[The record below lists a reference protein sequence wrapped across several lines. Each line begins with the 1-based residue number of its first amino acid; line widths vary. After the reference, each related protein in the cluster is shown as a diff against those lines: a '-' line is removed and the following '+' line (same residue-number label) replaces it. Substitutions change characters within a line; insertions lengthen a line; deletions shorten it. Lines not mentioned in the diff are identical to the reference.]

1 MKVHDIERYGG
12 EAVLRDGQS
21 ILIRAIRPSDGS
33 LLVDLFERPGPRSV
47 RPRFRAAKQRLS
59 EKEIV
64 YLTDVDFTNHVAL
77 VAVSSAGGEERLVGV
92 GRYILMGRSDEGQ
105 ADVAFEV
112 ADREQGRG
120 IGTVLLEH
128 LASIARGQGVER
140 FRAEILAEN
149 GEMLGVF
156 GESGFEVKQAL
167 ERDVFHVVFPV
178 RDTDRF
184 LRASAERERL
194 VTSESIRALFEPHSV
209 AVVGA
214 SREEGSI
221 GRAVLDNLIRG
232 GFRGAIYPVN
242 PMAREIAGRPCA
254 PSVSMIGAPVDL
266 AIVAVPAG
274 AVPAVIEDC
283 ARSGTRSVVVISS
296 GFAEAS
302 ADGRG
307 VEQHMREVA
316 RGAGMRLVGPNC
328 MGVLSTHA
336 DVLLNA
342 TFSSVF
348 PPAGNVSMLTQSGSL
363 GMAML
368 EHAERLNIGI
378 ADFISVG
385 NKADVSGNDLLSY
398 WQDDPRTKVVALYL
412 ESFGNARK
420 FARLAPAVART
431 KPIVAVKSGRS
442 AAGTRAA
449 VSHSAALA
457 SMDVGVDAL
466 FAQAGV
472 IRTSTLE
479 ELFDVVALLS
489 SQPVPKG
496 NRVCVV
502 TNAGGP
508 GILLADAC
516 EARGLRLPP
525 LSPATQARLRAIL
538 PLQAGL
544 ANPIDMIATAP
555 PEAYEQV
562 IEAVAA
568 DDAVDAV
575 VAIYVPPV
583 VTRPEEVAAAI
594 ARAAARMPPDK
605 PIATV
610 YMSARGTPAELSR
623 GPRGA
628 IPSYTF
634 PENVAIALSAAVDYG
649 RWRSRPV
656 VPPSVLEPDCQQEVR
671 AMVARLRRKLPA
683 GGWVADEELAE
694 LLGLVGVS
702 MAAIRRTGVDPD
714 EALAAAA
721 EIGYPVALK
730 AFAAGLLHKTD
741 VGGVVLGIE
750 TPAALDRAAV
760 QMARRMRDAGITL
773 EGFLVQKQVRP
784 GFEALVGVTP
794 DPSMGPLLVAGRG
807 GVQAELFRDVSFRLT
822 PVSAPDVD
830 EMLDRLNARA
840 LLDGFRGAPAADRAA
855 LVRVILRIGALVE
868 AMPELAEL
876 DLNPV
881 IVYGA
886 GEGAMV
892 VDGRLRL
899 SATG

>member
-1 MKVHDIERYGG
+1 MKVHDIEQYSR

-21 ILIRAIRPSDGS
+21 ILIRAIRSSDRS
-33 LLVDLFERPGPRSV
+33 LLVDLFERLSPRSV
-47 RPRFRAAKQRLS
+47 RLRFMAVKRRLS
-59 EKEIV
+59 EKELV
-64 YLTDVDFTNHVAL
+64 YLTDVDFTTHVAL
-77 VAVSSAGGEERLVGV
+77 VAVSSSGGEERLMGV
-92 GRYILMGRSDEGQ
+92 GRYILMGPSDEGQ
-105 ADVAFEV
+105 AEVAFEV

-128 LASIARGQGVER
+128 LACIARGQGVDR
-140 FRAEILAEN
+140 FRAEVLAEN
-149 GEMLGVF
+149 GKMLGVF
-156 GESGFEVKQAL
+156 GESGFEVKHAL
-167 ERDVFHVVFPV
+167 DGDVFHVVFPV
-178 RDTDRF
+178 RETDRF
-184 LRASAERERL
+184 LRASLERERRAL
-194 VTSESIRALFEPHSV
+194 GESIRAFFEPHSV

-221 GRAVLDNLIRG
+221 GRVVLDNIIRS

-242 PMAREIAGRPCA
+242 PMALEISGRPCV
-254 PSVSMIGAPVDL
+254 PKVSMIGAPVDL
-266 AIVAVPAG
+266 AIVAVPAS

-283 ARSGTRSVVVISS
+283 ARSGTRGVVVISS

-302 ADGRG
+302 QEGRG

-316 RGAGMRLVGPNC
+316 RGSGMRLVGPNC

-336 DVLLNA
+336 GVLLNA
-342 TFSSVF
+342 TFSPVF
-348 PPAGNVSMLTQSGSL
+348 PPAGHVSMLTQSGSL

-368 EHAERLNIGI
+368 DHAEKLNIGI

-496 NRVCVV
+496 PQVCVV

-538 PLQAGL
+538 PPQAGL
-544 ANPIDMIATAP
+544 SNPIDMIASAP

-562 IEAVAA
+562 IAAVAA

-583 VTRPEEVAAAI
+583 VTRPEEVARAI
-594 ARAAARMPPDK
+594 ARAAAAMPPDK

-628 IPSYTF
+628 IPSYAF

-649 RWRSRPV
+649 RWRARPV
-656 VPPSVLEPDCQQEVR
+656 VPPSVLEPDCAQQVR
-671 AMVARLRRKLPA
+671 AIVARLRRTFPA
-683 GGWVADEELAE
+683 GGWVADQDLAE
-694 LLGLVGVS
+694 LLGVIGVP
-702 MAAIRRTGVDPD
+702 AAEIRRTAVDAD
-714 EALAAAA
+714 AALAAAA
-721 EIGYPVALK
+721 EIGYPVVLK
-730 AFAAGLLHKTD
+730 GFAAGLLHKTE
-741 VGGVVLGIE
+741 VGGVVLDIE
-750 TPAALDRAAV
+750 TPAALDRAVV
-760 QMARRMRDAGITL
+760 QIARRMRETGITL
-773 EGFLVQKQVRP
+773 EGFVVQKQIRP
-784 GFEALVGVTP
+784 GFEALVGVTTN
-794 DPSMGPLLVAGRG
+794 PSMGPLLVAGLG

-822 PVSAPDVD
+822 PVSAPDVE
-830 EMLDRLNARA
+830 EMLDRLKARA
-840 LLDGFRGAPAADRAA
+840 LLDGFRGAPPADRAA
-855 LVRVILRIGALVE
+855 LASVILRIGALVE

-876 DLNPV
+876 DLNPI
-881 IVYGA
+881 IVHGV